1 MDSKHMRFIVSKFL
15 VLSLLLVTMHSALA
29 NEYTQLPID
38 SYTVMEQ
45 VQASETADKN
55 APKNA
60 DMNDDQ
66 LPSESITSSECN
78 VCHTAHIL
86 LLLAPGELSLGN
98 YGLNINDL
106 GTNLPH
112 PEPVDDI
119 PHPPIILI

>member
-29 NEYTQLPID
+29 NEYTQLPVAN
-38 SYTVMEQ
+38 YTAIEQ
-45 VQASETADKN
+45 VQAGETTHVKAADVDN
-55 APKNA
+55 
-60 DMNDDQ
+60 DQ

-86 LLLAPGELSLGN
+86 LLLLPGELCLGN
-98 YGLNINDL
+98 YGLHINNL